1 MKRRLLHLVVAL
13 MAFAATT
20 MAQSLSVAPI
30 EATPGTETTITV
42 NIAGAAEMTALQCN
56 LQLPEGLTLAGD
68 ITLGDA
74 AKGHTLSTSTLASGE
89 LLIVLYDLYQS
100 TFTDGTLLTIPVVAA
115 EEPSTTEGTLHKV
128 RTSTIAAQSNALSDV
143 KFSAVVGEEEPE
155 GLLTGKN
162 YRVKNVTT
170 GLYLQVEGNNT
181 NMKLQNKAEGVA
193 LMQVFQ
199 LEESAEGMYYIK
211 AADSDNNYYAHASG
225 WNFNATTNADNKT
238 PFTIALV
245 EGETQVYTLS
255 QSVSAYPGLAGTD
268 DATAGAAIYCN
279 KGVGNNGKWT
289 FEPLTEEENA
299 AYVAALTAGVLA
311 ELQAVIDVAEA
322 AIQHAGTEV
331 GGLLASAT
339 DALAIA
345 VAAAREITAEN
356 AYSDIVAA
364 IEALRKAIQAAYEA
378 GIVYPQEGKFYTI
391 ANAHTDAR
399 GGQKM
404 YVNEDGGMQ
413 FSTADAHNNLF
424 QFVSAGK
431 GKFYLYNVLNGV
443 YLSTAKGHGDGQNQ
457 TLATA
462 VEKAKAV
469 TIASMGKD
477 NQVKIVPEGG
487 AMLHAQAHGSEV
499 VGWDADNADDAS
511 AWRISEVAFSLTD
524 LSHTLT
530 VSEAGWATLVLGY
543 NTEIPADVT
552 VYAVSEVKEGYATL
566 AEVAD
571 VLPAHT
577 PVLVE
582 AAAGKY
588 AFNYT
593 AETAAV
599 ENNLLEGSV
608 FNVTVSEAA
617 YILGNGTQGVGLYK
631 AKFDVSTDKT
641 NDGTQ
646 EAPAVTYEAFVNHAN
661 KAYLPAPAGASA
673 AMFSFGHGEGATSID
688 NGQWTIDNESTFI
701 YDLLGRRVQNMA
713 KGGIYIVNGKKVV
726 VK

>member
-30 EATPGTETTITV
+30 EATLGTETTITV

-74 AKGHTLSTSTLASGE
+74 AKGHTLSTSTLASGD

-100 TFTDGTLLTIPVVAA
+100 TFTDGTLITIPVVAA

-128 RTSTIAAQSNALSDV
+128 RTSTIAAQSKALSDV
-143 KFSAVVGEEEPE
+143 KFTAVVEEEEPE
-155 GLLTGKN
+155 GLLAGKN

-193 LMQVFQ
+193 LTQVFQ
-199 LEESAEGMYYIK
+199 LEEAAEGKYYIK

-245 EGETQVYTLS
+245 EGETQVYTLH
-255 QSVSAYPGLAGTD
+255 QSVSAYTGLAGAD

-279 KGVGNNGKWT
+279 KGIDNNGKWA

-311 ELQAVIDVAEA
+311 ELQAVIDAAEA

-331 GGLLASAT
+331 GALLASAT

-364 IEALRKAIQAAYEA
+364 VEALRKAIQAAYEA

-413 FSTADAHNNLF
+413 FSAADAHNNLF
-424 QFVSAGK
+424 QFVSAGE

-443 YLSTAKGHGDGQNQ
+443 YLSTAKGHAGGQNQ

-462 VEKAKAV
+462 AEKAKAV

-552 VYAVSEVKEGYATL
+552 VYAVSEAKEGYATL

-593 AETAAV
+593 DETAAV

-617 YILGNGTQGVGLYK
+617 YILGNGAQGVGLYK

-641 NDGTQ
+641 NDGTE

-673 AMFSFGHGEGATSID
+673 AMFSFGHGEGTTSIE
-688 NGQWTIDNESTFI
+688 NSKLEIENSTVI

-713 KGGIYIVNGKKVV
+713 KGGIYIVNGKKVI
-726 VK
+726 K